1 MSDFDTWHFNPIATK
16 GQICYKYANLLS
28 KCELLPAEVRETE
41 KTKLKANMLKKRV
54 RRRIWRKTTT
64 KEKRKKTQQNKQKH
78 NKNVERG
85 SEEVDMAKKYNKTK
99 QEKRAKMLKER
110 VKR

>member
-1 MSDFDTWHFNPIATK
+1 MRIIASRGQRNWRDKIEGKYVEGESEEADLAENNNK
-16 GQICYKYANLLS
+16 G
-28 KCELLPAEVRETE
+28 
-41 KTKLKANMLKKRV
+41 KK
-54 RRRIWRKTTT
+54 
-64 KEKRKKTQQNKQKH
+64 KKTQQNKQKH

>member
-1 MSDFDTWHFNPIATK
+1 MRIIASR
-16 GQICYKYANLLS
+16 GQRNWRDKIEGKYVEGESEEAD
-28 KCELLPAEVRETE
+28 PAENNN
-41 KTKLKANMLKKRV
+41 KGKK
-54 RRRIWRKTTT
+54 KKNTT
-64 KEKRKKTQQNKQKH
+64 KQTKTQQ
-78 NKNVERG
+78 NVERG

>member
-1 MSDFDTWHFNPIATK
+1 MRIIASRGQRNWKDKIEGKYVEEESEEADLAENNNK
-16 GQICYKYANLLS
+16 G
-28 KCELLPAEVRETE
+28 
-41 KTKLKANMLKKRV
+41 
-54 RRRIWRKTTT
+54 
-64 KEKRKKTQQNKQKH
+64 KKTQQNKQKH

-85 SEEVDMAKKYNKTK
+85 SEVDMAKKHNKTK